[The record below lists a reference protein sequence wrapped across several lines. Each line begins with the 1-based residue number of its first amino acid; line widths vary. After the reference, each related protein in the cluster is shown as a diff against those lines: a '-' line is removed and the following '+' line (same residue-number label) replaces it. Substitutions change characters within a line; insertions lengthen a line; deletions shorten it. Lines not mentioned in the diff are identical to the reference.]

1 MNGQGKRRDL
11 TNEPCPFCEKGE
23 IFEVQNWQKNLNVE
37 KRKQRQGHRNIPV
50 LKWVIWGVSVGELDC
65 KF

>member
-11 TNEPCPFCEKGE
+11 TIEICAFCEKGE
-23 IFEVQNWQKNLNVE
+23 IFEVQNWQKNLNDE
-37 KRKQRQGHRNIPV
+37 KRKQRQGHRKIGAEMGFGGFQ
-50 LKWVIWGVSVGELDC
+50 WGKDC